1 MPQMI
6 FINLPVADVD
16 TSRKFFTELGYSFN
30 ERFSDQ
36 NALCLVISDTIH
48 AMLLRREFFQTFTPR
63 EVVDAHQ
70 ASEALLGLSA
80 ESRQE
85 VDTLVD
91 AALRAGGS
99 EVREPVSQGDLM
111 YGRAFADPDGHIWE
125 IFWMDPAAVEG

>member
-30 ERFSDQ
+30 EQFSDQ
-36 NALCLVISDTIH
+36 NALCLVISDTIF

-63 EVVDAHQ
+63 EVVDAHR

-85 VDTLVD
+85 VDTLVEK
-91 AALRAGGS
+91 ALSAGGT
-99 EVREPVSQGDLM
+99 EVREPVSQGDFM

-125 IFWMDPAAVEG
+125 IFWMDPAAVQS